1 MAASDVFRMFT
12 KSMFRMFSYVF
23 VCLRMFRNQ
32 LSSFNSIIVLQMFEK
47 CVKPFIYLNC
57 VVLSLFN
64 VASSSQ
70 RERETET
77 ETETETERDKER
89 DTERQRQRQRENYA
103 ELPTFI
109 LSISISFYL
118 FCVSV
123 VFHFD
128 LR

>member
-1 MAASDVFRMFT
+1 MS
-12 KSMFRMFSYVF
+12 
-23 VCLRMFRNQ
+23 
-32 LSSFNSIIVLQMFEK
+32 EK

-70 RERETET
+70 RERDRDRETET

>member
-1 MAASDVFRMFT
+1 MS
-12 KSMFRMFSYVF
+12 
-23 VCLRMFRNQ
+23 
-32 LSSFNSIIVLQMFEK
+32 EK

-70 RERETET
+70 RERDRDRDRDRDRET

-109 LSISISFYL
+109 LSISISFFL
-118 FCVSV
+118 FCASV